1 MKYGIKYSKKFK
13 KFFTKRTIKEQK
25 NIQDKLILLQE
36 NPLNHN
42 SLDIVKLI
50 GFQNIYRLRINDYRI
65 IYEVFE
71 NEIMIYVFNIGNRG
85 DIYK

>member
-1 MKYGIKYSKKFK
+1 MGYFIIFLVNSKSLA
-13 KFFTKRTIKEQK
+13 
-25 NIQDKLILLQE
+25 LIFQE

-42 SLDIVKLI
+42 NLDIVKLI

-71 NEIMIYVFNIGNRG
+71 NEIMIYIFNIGNRG

>member
-1 MKYGIKYSKKFK
+1 M
-13 KFFTKRTIKEQK
+13 
-25 NIQDKLILLQE
+25 QE

-71 NEIMIYVFNIGNRG
+71 NEIMIYIFNIGNRG